1 MDLPLLY
8 RSKAPFRLGIAGGG
22 TDVSPYSDLYGGAVL
37 NVTID
42 RFAYATIRPT
52 DDGKIRLVH
61 VNDHIVQE
69 YDAVPYL
76 DPQGPLVLQCG
87 IYNRIVRQ
95 FNDGKPFSFELTTQM
110 DVPSGSGLGT
120 SSTLVVAILGA
131 FVEWRN
137 LPLGKY
143 DIARLAYEIERIDL
157 GMAGGKQDQYA
168 ATFGGV
174 NFMEFVGDDRVIV
187 NPLSLPDRTLN
198 EWALNTVL
206 LYTNKR
212 RESARIIEEQMAN
225 VQKKVSDSV
234 EAMHKVKEEAFRIK
248 KCLLQNHLR
257 ELGPALNTSWVN
269 KKKMAGG
276 ISNAFID
283 QLYETALAAGATGGK
298 ISGAGGGGFMFF
310 YCPGLTRFA
319 VREAL
324 AQFGGETKRY
334 DFTTEGL
341 KTWTTE

>member
-1 MDLPLLY
+1 MLY

-22 TDVSPYSDLYGGAVL
+22 TDVSPYSDIYGGAVL

-42 RFAYATIRPT
+42 RFAHATIRPT

-61 VNDHIVQE
+61 INDHIVME
-69 YDAVPYL
+69 YEAAASIPAEGAL
-76 DPQGPLVLQCG
+76 TLQCG
-87 IYNRIVRQ
+87 IYNSIVRR
-95 FNDGKPFSFELTTQM
+95 FNGGRPLSFELTTQM

-131 FVEWRN
+131 FVEWLK

-143 DIARLAYEIERIDL
+143 DIASLAYEIERIEL
-157 GMAGGKQDQYA
+157 GMAGGRQDQYA

-174 NFMEFVGDDRVIV
+174 NFMEFRDGERVIV
-187 NPLSLPDRTLN
+187 NPLSLPDSTLN
-198 EWALNTVL
+198 EWAMNTVL
-206 LYTNKR
+206 LFTNKR

-225 VQKKVSDSV
+225 VKKNNNNSV
-234 EAMHKVKEEAFRIK
+234 EAMHKVKAEAFRIK
-248 KCLLQNHLR
+248 NCLLRNDLR

-276 ISNAFID
+276 ISNDFID
-283 QLYETALAAGATGGK
+283 NLYETAMAAGATGGK

-310 YCPGLTRFA
+310 YCPENTRYAVEEALTGLAIGEIYDFEFCKEGLT
-319 VREAL
+319 
-324 AQFGGETKRY
+324 
-334 DFTTEGL
+334 
-341 KTWTTE
+341 TWTVQI

>member
-1 MDLPLLY
+1 MLY

-22 TDVSPYSDLYGGAVL
+22 TDVSPYSDIYGGAVL

-42 RFAYATIRPT
+42 RFAHATIRPT

-61 VNDHIVQE
+61 INDHIVME
-69 YDAVPYL
+69 YEAAAAIPAE
-76 DPQGPLVLQCG
+76 GPLTLQCG
-87 IYNRIVRQ
+87 IYNSIVRR
-95 FNDGKPFSFELTTQM
+95 FNDGRPLSFELTTQM

-131 FVEWRN
+131 FVEWLK

-143 DIARLAYEIERIDL
+143 DIASLAYEIERIEL
-157 GMAGGKQDQYA
+157 GMAGGRQDQYA

-174 NFMEFVGDDRVIV
+174 NFMEFRDGERVIV
-187 NPLSLPDRTLN
+187 NPLSLPDSTLN
-198 EWALNTVL
+198 EWAMNTVL
-206 LYTNKR
+206 LFTNKR

-225 VQKKVSDSV
+225 VKKNNNNSV
-234 EAMHKVKEEAFRIK
+234 EAMHKVKAEAFRIK
-248 KCLLQNHLR
+248 NCLLRNDLR

-276 ISNAFID
+276 ISNDFID
-283 QLYETALAAGATGGK
+283 NLYETAMAAGATGGK

-310 YCPGLTRFA
+310 YCPENTRYAVEEALTGLAIGEIYDFEFCKEGLT
-319 VREAL
+319 
-324 AQFGGETKRY
+324 
-334 DFTTEGL
+334 
-341 KTWTTE
+341 TWTVQI

>member
-1 MDLPLLY
+1 MLY

-22 TDVSPYSDLYGGAVL
+22 TDVSPYSDIYGGAVL

-42 RFAYATIRPT
+42 RFAHATIRPT

-61 VNDHIVQE
+61 INDHIVME
-69 YDAVPYL
+69 YEAVAAIPAE
-76 DPQGPLVLQCG
+76 GPLTLQCG
-87 IYNRIVRQ
+87 IYNSIVRR
-95 FNDGKPFSFELTTQM
+95 FNDGRPLSFELTTQM

-131 FVEWRN
+131 FVEWLK

-143 DIARLAYEIERIDL
+143 DIASLAYEIERIEL
-157 GMAGGKQDQYA
+157 GMAGGRQDQYA

-174 NFMEFVGDDRVIV
+174 NFMEFRDGERVIV
-187 NPLSLPDRTLN
+187 NPLSLPDSTLN
-198 EWALNTVL
+198 EWAMNTVL
-206 LYTNKR
+206 LFTNKR

-225 VQKKVSDSV
+225 VKKNNNNSV
-234 EAMHKVKEEAFRIK
+234 EAMHKVKAEAFRIK
-248 KCLLQNHLR
+248 NCLLRNDLR

-276 ISNAFID
+276 ISNDFID
-283 QLYETALAAGATGGK
+283 NLYETAMAAGATGGK

-310 YCPGLTRFA
+310 YCPENTRYAVEEALTGLAIGEIYDFEFCKEGLT
-319 VREAL
+319 
-324 AQFGGETKRY
+324 
-334 DFTTEGL
+334 
-341 KTWTTE
+341 TWTVQI